1 MYFSAFITHTFFS
14 LLLFQLQDTT
24 TAKYD
29 SGLMRL
35 RAQKRSL
42 ADSQRSEMT
51 IFSSSDNHLT
61 PEESSTKKELT
72 TSSSS
77 SSSSPG
83 GIFVDDESDPGQE
96 KIQQS
101 WLLHQGGPVDETMLL
116 TACTTSNTDESDQS
130 ILPPSAKF
138 QRRQSQTT
146 VPPNAC
152 PPEWKDQPG
161 QQKLNLDGQDQENGN
176 GNGERIPDDETL
188 EELERQFHPGQQLSK
203 WNTYPTYLE
212 LFRLF
217 TYGRVGD
224 SNSICDEFVGRSV
237 PMCAPSSLSLLDSP
251 AEVLAPSRFCK
262 LCFFFFSFL
271 FFSIQYIPFSSFHY
285 FSAMPGMGHNYFEFL
300 FFWAICSAANGRAWP
315 SWGCISR
322 DHIGGGLFFFSFFFL
337 SNRAPLHSLSKRTT
351 RRIR

>member
-1 MYFSAFITHTFFS
+1 MYSSAFITHTFFS

-35 RAQKRSL
+35 RAQQRSL
-42 ADSQRSEMT
+42 ADLQRSEMT

-77 SSSSPG
+77 PG

-96 KIQQS
+96 QIQQS

-116 TACTTSNTDESDQS
+116 TACTTSNTDGSDQS

-138 QRRQSQTT
+138 KRRQSQTT

-152 PPEWKDQPG
+152 PPEWKNQPG
-161 QQKLNLDGQDQENGN
+161 QQKLKLDGQGQENGN

-224 SNSICDEFVGRSV
+224 PNSICDEFVGRSV

-262 LCFFFFSFL
+262 LCFFFFFFL
-271 FFSIQYIPFSSFHY
+271 FF
-285 FSAMPGMGHNYFEFL
+285 
-300 FFWAICSAANGRAWP
+300 
-315 SWGCISR
+315 
-322 DHIGGGLFFFSFFFL
+322 
-337 SNRAPLHSLSKRTT
+337 
-351 RRIR
+351 